1 MDPINLNLSG
11 DGKYRPTEVLSD
23 LRIVAETMYGPMKM
37 VGFWDFEK
45 DIHLCPHIEKRK
57 ECPHKLEESD
67 PNYVAYE
74 TTLMRERQATLSIAF
89 PHAKTTLFLS

>member
-1 MDPINLNLSG
+1 MEEITINISG
-11 DGKYRPTEVLSD
+11 KENYRPTEVLSD

-57 ECPHKLEESD
+57 ECPHKLNQSD
-67 PNYVAYE
+67 PNYVDYE
-74 TTLMRERQATLSIAF
+74 TTLMRERQATLAISF
-89 PHAKTTLFLS
+89 PYAKTTLFLS

>member
-1 MDPINLNLSG
+1 MQEIIINISG
-11 DGKYRPTEVLSD
+11 KENYRPTEVLSD

-57 ECPHKLEESD
+57 QCPHKLNESD
-67 PNYVAYE
+67 PNYVDYE
-74 TTLMRERQATLSIAF
+74 TTLMRERQATLSISF